1 MELKHKVQISW
12 WSVNELNKELTIH
25 HQTAGHKATLYLHD
39 RLAYFPTEKKVNSQ

>member
-12 WSVNELNKELTIH
+12 WSVNELAIH

-39 RLAYFPTEKKVNSQ
+39 RLAYFPTEEKVNSQ